1 MIKTEIIPVIH
12 MINQNQVLT
21 NVKTCVESGF
31 DFDGLWCDQTLSV
44 NDSKTRKFRG
54 MLFTGLAFKY
64 QPQPSDIET
73 ACKEAIDA
81 TVIPTTSGAGTGKEA
96 IFTIFIS

>member
-1 MIKTEIIPVIH
+1 
-12 MINQNQVLT
+12 
-21 NVKTCVESGF
+21 
-31 DFDGLWCDQTLSV
+31 
-44 NDSKTRKFRG
+44 

-81 TVIPTTSGAGTGKEA
+81 TVIPTTSGAGARTGKEA
-96 IFTIFIS
+96 NLSKILLVTKV

>member
-1 MIKTEIIPVIH
+1 MGRCKYDMLDVHVNDAI
-12 MINQNQVLT
+12 LYD
-21 NVKTCVESGF
+21 F

-44 NDSKTRKFRG
+44 NNSKTRKFRG

-81 TVIPTTSGAGTGKEA
+81 TVIPTTSGAGARTGKEA
-96 IFTIFIS
+96 NLSKILLVTKV

>member
-21 NVKTCVESGF
+21 NVKTCVESG
-31 DFDGLWCDQTLSV
+31 V
-44 NDSKTRKFRG
+44 NKVFIINHQS
-54 MLFTGLAFKY
+54 
-64 QPQPSDIET
+64 PSNELIKC
-73 ACKEAIDA
+73 ASYIKEAIDA
-81 TVIPTTSGAGTGKEA
+81 TVIPTTSGAGTGKED